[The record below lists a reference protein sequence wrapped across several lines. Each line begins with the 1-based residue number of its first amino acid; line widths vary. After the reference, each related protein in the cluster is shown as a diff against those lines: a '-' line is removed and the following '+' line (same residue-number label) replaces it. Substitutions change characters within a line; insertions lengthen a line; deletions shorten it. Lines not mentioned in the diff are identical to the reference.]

1 MNKIVLDKRIH
12 IAPGDT
18 ITIGDIEVTLTGK
31 PKTAH
36 NTRRIAEIAKAVDR
50 LDRVTADLADL
61 PVDLLT
67 HAENATVDRAI
78 RDLAEAFDRLND
90 ELEEAAA

>member
-1 MNKIVLDKRIH
+1 MNKIVLSQATEL
-12 IAPGDT
+12 APGDT
-18 ITIGDIEVTLTGK
+18 IEVGGYEFTVTGK
-31 PKTAH
+31 TRTAH